1 MAILE
6 NKKKQVGGHFM
17 LEGLLIGVQFFFSCI
32 VGIYF
37 LTQLKGQSSSK
48 TNIYKDSIRKMEDMS
63 ELRKIALTKPLSEKV
78 RPKCEEDIIGQK
90 DGMKALKTALCGPN
104 PQHVLIYGSP
114 GVGKTA
120 AARIVLEIAK
130 SSAGTPFR
138 RNAKFIEIDATT
150 LRFDERSI
158 ADPLIGSVHDPIYQG
173 AGAYGQAGV
182 PQPKPGA
189 VTKAHGGVLFI
200 DEIGELHSVQMN
212 KLLKVLEDRKVF
224 LESSYY
230 SVHDENI
237 PRDIHDVFTNG
248 LPADFRLIG
257 ATTRSP
263 EDIPPALRSR
273 CIEIFFDD
281 LKEKDILEII
291 DIVSRR
297 EEISMSSDAKELIGG
312 YAVNGRDAVNMLQS
326 AYSLVQLEGRFDITK
341 KDVEWVVQTGHYTA
355 RVKPYIDLKDS
366 VGKIN
371 GLGVLGNGEGMV
383 LNIEAVAK
391 EVGKQYS
398 KVKVSGIVEEE
409 EMQGKRSKTKRKSMA
424 VNSVENVLTLLKI
437 RYNVNV
443 DEYLLH
449 INYTSGI
456 PIDGPSAG
464 IAMFCV
470 LYSALFNKI
479 IPGNI
484 AMTGEISIRGKV
496 CPVGGVYEKVMAAKD
511 AGIKKVFIPK
521 ANMQDIL
528 KNIDIEIVPV
538 ENIEQVI
545 SILFEEDIINEA
557 TTKLHA

>member
-1 MAILE
+1 
-6 NKKKQVGGHFM
+6 M
-17 LEGLLIGVQFFFSCI
+17 LEGVLVGIQFFFSCV
-32 VGIYF
+32 VGVYF
-37 LTQLKGQSSSK
+37 LSQLKGQSSSK
-48 TNIYKDSIRKMEDMS
+48 TNIYKDSTRRSEELE
-63 ELRKIALTKPLSEKV
+63 ELRRISLTKPLSEKV
-78 RPKCEEDIIGQK
+78 RPKCEDDIIGQ
-90 DGMKALKTALCGPN
+90 DEGMKALKIALCGPS
-104 PQHVLIYGSP
+104 PQHILIYGSP

-120 AARIVLEIAK
+120 AARIALEIAK
-130 SSAGTPFR
+130 NSPGTPFM

-173 AGAYGQAGV
+173 AGAYGQAGI

-230 SVHDENI
+230 SRHDENI
-237 PRDIHDVFTNG
+237 PRDIHDIFKNG

-273 CIEIFFDD
+273 CIEIFFKD
-281 LKEKDILEII
+281 LNEKDILKII
-291 DIVSRR
+291 ESVSAR
-297 EEISMSSDAKELIGG
+297 EKIMIDTSAKEVIGG
-312 YAVNGRDAVNMLQS
+312 YAQNGRDAVNMLQTS
-326 AYSLVQLEGRFDITK
+326 YSLAHMEGRMDITK
-341 KDVEWVVQTGHYTA
+341 KDVEWVIQNGHYMA
-355 RVKPYIDLKDS
+355 RPSNKIDLKDE
-366 VGKIN
+366 VGCIN
-371 GLGVLGNGEGMV
+371 GLGVLGNGQGMV
-383 LNIEAVAK
+383 LKIEAIAK
-391 EVGKQYS
+391 EVGKEQACL
-398 KVKVSGIVEEE
+398 KVAGIIEEE
-409 EMQGKRSKTKRKSMA
+409 EIHGKHSSTKRKSMA
-424 VNSVENVLTLLKI
+424 SNSVENVLTLLKI

-464 IAMFCV
+464 TAMFCV
-470 LYSALFNKI
+470 LYSALFNKV

-484 AMTGEISIRGKV
+484 AMTGELSIRGKV
-496 CPVGGVYEKVMAAKD
+496 CPVGGVYEKVSAAQE

-538 ENIEQVI
+538 EDIDDII
-545 SILFEEDIINEA
+545 SSLFEEEIIQKA
-557 TTKLHA
+557 TSMLHA

>member
-1 MAILE
+1 MI
-6 NKKKQVGGHFM
+6 
-17 LEGLLIGVQFFFSCI
+17 EGLLMGVQFFFSCI

-37 LTQLKGQSSSK
+37 LTQLKGQSCSK
-48 TNIYKDSIRKMEDMS
+48 TNIYKDSTRRSGELED
-63 ELRKIALTKPLSEKV
+63 LRKISLTKPLSEKV
-78 RPKCEEDIIGQK
+78 RPQCEEDIVGQAA
-90 DGMKALKTALCGPN
+90 GMKALKIALCGPS
-104 PQHVLIYGSP
+104 PQHVLIYGAP

-120 AARIVLEIAK
+120 AARIALEIAK
-130 SSAGTPFR
+130 ASPGTPFK

-230 SVHDENI
+230 SRYDENI
-237 PRDIHDVFTNG
+237 PRDIHDIFKNG

-281 LKEKDILEII
+281 LKENDILEIV
-291 DIVSRR
+291 DRVTKR
-297 EEISMSSDAKELIGG
+297 EKMSIESAARELISS
-312 YAVNGRDAVNMLQS
+312 YAVNGRDAVNMVQT
-326 AYSLVQLEGRFDITK
+326 AYSLVQMEGRWDITK
-341 KDVEWVVQTGHYTA
+341 PDIEWVIQTGHYMA
-355 RVKPYIDLKDS
+355 RPSKLVDLKDS
-366 VGKIN
+366 VGHIN
-371 GLGVLGNGEGMV
+371 GLAVMGNGQGVV
-383 LNIEAVAK
+383 LSIEAVAK
-391 EVGKQYS
+391 EVGKAHAEL
-398 KVKVSGIVEEE
+398 KVSGIIEEE
-409 EMQGKRSKTKRKSMA
+409 ELHGKRRNTKRKSMA

-437 RYNVNV
+437 RYNVNT

-449 INYTSGI
+449 INYPSGI

-464 IAMFCV
+464 CTMFCA
-470 LYSALFNKI
+470 LYSALFNKVV
-479 IPGNI
+479 PGNV
-484 AMTGEISIRGKV
+484 AMTGELSIRGKV
-496 CPVGGVYEKVMAAKD
+496 CPVGGVYEKVLAAKQ

-521 ANMQDIL
+521 DNMQDLL

-538 ENIEQVI
+538 ENIEEILSQ
-545 SILFEEDIINEA
+545 LFEEGIIEKA
-557 TTKLHA
+557 SSILHA

>member
-1 MAILE
+1 
-6 NKKKQVGGHFM
+6 M
-17 LEGLLIGVQFFFSCI
+17 LGSILIGIQFFFSCV
-32 VGIYF
+32 VGLYF
-37 LTQLKGQSSSK
+37 LTQLKGQSNSK
-48 TNIYKDSIRKMEDMS
+48 SNIYKDSLKRSEELED
-63 ELRKIALTKPLSEKV
+63 LRKVSLTKPLSEKV
-78 RPKCEEDIIGQK
+78 RPQCEEDIIGQEA
-90 DGMKALKTALCGPN
+90 GMKALKIALCGPS
-104 PQHVLIYGSP
+104 PQHILIYGSP

-120 AARIVLEIAK
+120 AARIALEIAK
-130 SSAGTPFR
+130 NSPGTPFK

-237 PRDIHDVFTNG
+237 PHDIHDIFKNG

-281 LKEKDILEII
+281 LKEKDIMKIVDSVSKKEEI
-291 DIVSRR
+291 DI
-297 EEISMSSDAKELIGG
+297 EETARELISS
-312 YAVNGRDAVNMLQS
+312 YAINGRDAVNMLQT
-326 AYSLVQLEGRFDITK
+326 AYSLAHMEGRWSITK
-341 KDVEWVVQTGHYTA
+341 PDIEWVIQTGHYMA
-355 RVKPYIDLKDS
+355 RPSKMVDLKD
-366 VGKIN
+366 GIGRIN
-371 GLGVLGNGEGMV
+371 GLGVLGNGQGMV
-383 LNIEAVAK
+383 LTIEAIAK
-391 EVGKQYS
+391 EVGKEEA

-409 EMQGKRSKTKRKSMA
+409 EMHGKHSTTKRKSMA

-437 RYNVNV
+437 RYNVNT
-443 DEYLLH
+443 DKYLLH

-464 IAMFCV
+464 TAMFCV
-470 LYSALFNKI
+470 LYSALFNQV
-479 IPGNI
+479 IPGDI
-484 AMTGEISIRGKV
+484 AMTGELSIRGKV
-496 CPVGGVYEKVMAAKD
+496 CPVGGVYEKVLAAKE
-511 AGIKKVFIPK
+511 AGVKKVFIPK

-538 ENIEQVI
+538 EDIDEI
-545 SILFEEDIINEA
+545 ILNLFDEEIIKKA
-557 TTKLHA
+557 TSMLHA

>member
-63 ELRKIALTKPLSEKV
+63 ELRKIVLTKPLSEKV

-291 DIVSRR
+291 SIVSRR
-297 EEISMSSDAKELIGG
+297 EEINMSNEAKELIGG

-341 KDVEWVVQTGHYTA
+341 KDVEWVIQTGHYAA

-366 VGKIN
+366 IGKIN

-464 IAMFCV
+464 VAMFCV

-538 ENIEQVI
+538 ESIEQVI

>member
-1 MAILE
+1 
-6 NKKKQVGGHFM
+6 M
-17 LEGLLIGVQFFFSCI
+17 LEGLLIGVQFIFSCI
-32 VGIYF
+32 IGIYF
-37 LTQLKGQSSSK
+37 FTQLKGQNSSK
-48 TNIYKDSIRKMEDMS
+48 TNIYKNSIQKMEEMS

-104 PQHVLIYGSP
+104 PQHVLIYGAP

-130 SSAGTPFR
+130 ASAGTPFK

-182 PQPKPGA
+182 PQPKLGA

-230 SVHDENI
+230 SAYDENI

-273 CIEIFFDD
+273 CIEIFFND
-281 LKEKDILEII
+281 LTEKDILEIVNS
-291 DIVSRR
+291 VSER
-297 EEISMSSDAKELIGG
+297 EEISIKDAAKELISN
-312 YAVNGRDAVNMLQS
+312 YAINGRDAVNMLQT
-326 AYSLVQLEGRFDITK
+326 AQSLVRLEGRFDITK
-341 KDVEWVVQTGHYTA
+341 KDLEWVIQTGHYIA
-355 RVKPYIDLKDS
+355 RPKSNLKLKDE
-366 VGKIN
+366 VGCVN
-371 GLGVLGNGEGMV
+371 GLGVLGNGRGMV
-383 LNIEAVAK
+383 LSIEAVAK
-391 EVGKQYS
+391 QVECGQG

-409 EMQGKRSKTKRKSMA
+409 EIQGKQSKTKRKSMA
-424 VNSVENVLTLLKI
+424 VNSVENVLTLLKM
-437 RYNVNV
+437 RYNVNM
-443 DEYLLH
+443 DNYFLH

-464 IAMFCV
+464 VAIFCV
-470 LYSALFNKI
+470 LYSAIFNKI

-484 AMTGEISIRGKV
+484 AMTGEISIRGEV
-496 CPVGGVYEKVMAAKD
+496 CPVGGVYEKVMAAKE
-511 AGIKKVFIPK
+511 AGLKKVFIPK
-521 ANMQDIL
+521 DNMQDLL
-528 KNIDIEIVPV
+528 KNIDIEIIPV
-538 ENIEQVI
+538 ERIEQVI
-545 SILFEEDIINEA
+545 ASIFEEALIKEA
-557 TTKLHA
+557 TSKLHA

>member
-1 MAILE
+1 
-6 NKKKQVGGHFM
+6 M
-17 LEGLLIGVQFFFSCI
+17 LGSILIGIQFFFSCV
-32 VGIYF
+32 VGLYF
-37 LTQLKGQSSSK
+37 LTQLKGQSNSK
-48 TNIYKDSIRKMEDMS
+48 SNIYKDSLKRSEELED
-63 ELRKIALTKPLSEKV
+63 LRKVSLTKPLSEKV
-78 RPKCEEDIIGQK
+78 RPQCEEDIIGQEA
-90 DGMKALKTALCGPN
+90 GMKALKIALCGPR
-104 PQHVLIYGSP
+104 PQHILIYGSP

-120 AARIVLEIAK
+120 AARIALEIAK
-130 SSAGTPFR
+130 NSPGTPFK

-237 PRDIHDVFTNG
+237 PHDIHDIFKNG

-281 LKEKDILEII
+281 LKEKDIMKIVDSVSKKEEI
-291 DIVSRR
+291 DI
-297 EEISMSSDAKELIGG
+297 EETARELISS
-312 YAVNGRDAVNMLQS
+312 YAINGRDAVNMLQT
-326 AYSLVQLEGRFDITK
+326 AYSLAHMEGRWSITK
-341 KDVEWVVQTGHYTA
+341 PDIEWVIQTGHYMA
-355 RVKPYIDLKDS
+355 RPSKMVDLKD
-366 VGKIN
+366 GIGRIN
-371 GLGVLGNGEGMV
+371 GLGVLGNGQGMV
-383 LNIEAVAK
+383 LTIEAIAK
-391 EVGKQYS
+391 EVGKEEA

-409 EMQGKRSKTKRKSMA
+409 EMHGKHSTTKRKSMA

-437 RYNVNV
+437 RYNVNT
-443 DEYLLH
+443 DKYLLH

-464 IAMFCV
+464 TAMFCV
-470 LYSALFNKI
+470 LYSALFNQV
-479 IPGNI
+479 IPGDI
-484 AMTGEISIRGKV
+484 AMTGELSIRGKV
-496 CPVGGVYEKVMAAKD
+496 CPVGGVYEKVLAAKE
-511 AGIKKVFIPK
+511 AGVKKVFIPK

-538 ENIEQVI
+538 EDIGEI
-545 SILFEEDIINEA
+545 ILNLFDEEIIKKA
-557 TTKLHA
+557 TSMLHA

>member
-1 MAILE
+1 
-6 NKKKQVGGHFM
+6 M

-32 VGIYF
+32 VGVYF
-37 LTQLKGQSSSK
+37 LTQLKGQTNSK
-48 TNIYKDSIRKMEDMS
+48 SNIYKDSTRRSEEMED
-63 ELRKIALTKPLSEKV
+63 LRKISLTKPLSEKV
-78 RPKCEEDIIGQK
+78 RPQCESDIIGQ
-90 DGMKALKTALCGPN
+90 DAGMKALKTALCGPS
-104 PQHVLIYGSP
+104 PQHILIYGAP

-120 AARIVLEIAK
+120 AARIALEIAK
-130 SSAGTPFR
+130 ASPGTPFR

-182 PQPKPGA
+182 PQPKAGA

-230 SVHDENI
+230 SRYDENI
-237 PRDIHDVFTNG
+237 PRDIHDVFKNG

-281 LKEKDILEII
+281 LKAGDILK
-291 DIVSRR
+291 IVDCVTTKEKMSI
-297 EEISMSSDAKELIGG
+297 EEDARVLIGD
-312 YAVNGRDAVNMLQS
+312 YALNGRDAVNMLQT
-326 AYSLVQLEGRFDITK
+326 AYSLVQMEGRWTVEK
-341 KDVEWVVQTGHYTA
+341 KDIEWVIQTGHYMA
-355 RVKPYIDLKDS
+355 RPSQHIDLKDG
-366 VGKIN
+366 VGHIN
-371 GLGVLGNGEGMV
+371 GLGVMGNGQGV
-383 LNIEAVAK
+383 VINIEAVAK
-391 EVGKQYS
+391 EVGKEHA
-398 KVKVSGIVEEE
+398 KLTVSGIIEEE
-409 EMQGKRSKTKRKSMA
+409 ELHGKRSTTKRKSMA

-437 RYNVNV
+437 RYNVNT

-449 INYTSGI
+449 INYTSGM

-464 IAMFCV
+464 TAMFCV
-470 LYSALFNKI
+470 LYSAVFNKMV
-479 IPGNI
+479 PGNV
-484 AMTGEISIRGKV
+484 AMTGELSIRGKV
-496 CPVGGVYEKVMAAKD
+496 CPVGGVYEKVRAAQE

-521 ANMQDIL
+521 DNMQDIL
-528 KNIDIEIVPV
+528 KNIEIEIVPV
-538 ENIEQVI
+538 EDIEEIISNLFEKDVI
-545 SILFEEDIINEA
+545 EKATSIL
-557 TTKLHA
+557 HA

>member
-1 MAILE
+1 
-6 NKKKQVGGHFM
+6 M
-17 LEGLLIGVQFFFSCI
+17 LGSILIGIQFFFSCV
-32 VGIYF
+32 VGLYF
-37 LTQLKGQSSSK
+37 LTQLKGQSNSK
-48 TNIYKDSIRKMEDMS
+48 SNIYKDSLKRSEELED
-63 ELRKIALTKPLSEKV
+63 LRKVSLTKPLSEKV
-78 RPKCEEDIIGQK
+78 RPQCEEDIVGQEA
-90 DGMKALKTALCGPN
+90 GMKALKIALCGPS
-104 PQHVLIYGSP
+104 PQHILIYGSP

-120 AARIVLEIAK
+120 AARIALEIAK
-130 SSAGTPFR
+130 NSPGTPFK

-237 PRDIHDVFTNG
+237 PHDIHDIFKNG

-281 LKEKDILEII
+281 LKEKDIMKIVDSVSKKEEI
-291 DIVSRR
+291 DI
-297 EEISMSSDAKELIGG
+297 EETARELISS
-312 YAVNGRDAVNMLQS
+312 YAINGRDAVNMLQT
-326 AYSLVQLEGRFDITK
+326 AYSLAHMEGRWSITK
-341 KDVEWVVQTGHYTA
+341 PDIEWVIQTGHYMA
-355 RVKPYIDLKDS
+355 RPSKMVDLKD
-366 VGKIN
+366 GIGRIN
-371 GLGVLGNGEGMV
+371 GLGVLGNGQGMV
-383 LNIEAVAK
+383 LTIEAIAK
-391 EVGKQYS
+391 EVGKEEA

-409 EMQGKRSKTKRKSMA
+409 EMHGKHSTTKRKSMA

-437 RYNVNV
+437 RYNVNT
-443 DEYLLH
+443 DKYLLH

-464 IAMFCV
+464 TAMFCV
-470 LYSALFNKI
+470 LYSALFNQV
-479 IPGNI
+479 IPGDI
-484 AMTGEISIRGKV
+484 AMTGELSIRGKV
-496 CPVGGVYEKVMAAKD
+496 CPVGGVYEKVLAAKE
-511 AGIKKVFIPK
+511 AGVKKVFIPK

-538 ENIEQVI
+538 EDIDEI
-545 SILFEEDIINEA
+545 ILNLFDEEIIKKA
-557 TTKLHA
+557 TSMLHA

>member
-1 MAILE
+1 
-6 NKKKQVGGHFM
+6 M
-17 LEGLLIGVQFFFSCI
+17 LGSILIGIQFFFSCV
-32 VGIYF
+32 VGLYF
-37 LTQLKGQSSSK
+37 LTQLKGQSNSK
-48 TNIYKDSIRKMEDMS
+48 SNIYKDSLKRSEELED
-63 ELRKIALTKPLSEKV
+63 LRKVSLTKPLSEKV
-78 RPKCEEDIIGQK
+78 RPQCEEDIIGQEA
-90 DGMKALKTALCGPN
+90 GMKALKIALCGPS
-104 PQHVLIYGSP
+104 PQHILIYGSP

-120 AARIVLEIAK
+120 AARIALEIAK
-130 SSAGTPFR
+130 NSPGTPFK

-237 PRDIHDVFTNG
+237 PHDIHDIFKNG

-281 LKEKDILEII
+281 LKEKDIMKIVDSVSKKEEI
-291 DIVSRR
+291 DI
-297 EEISMSSDAKELIGG
+297 EETARELISS
-312 YAVNGRDAVNMLQS
+312 YAINGRDAVNMLQT
-326 AYSLVQLEGRFDITK
+326 AYSLAHMEGRWSITK
-341 KDVEWVVQTGHYTA
+341 PDIEWVIQTGHYMA
-355 RVKPYIDLKDS
+355 RPSKMVDLKD
-366 VGKIN
+366 GIGRIN
-371 GLGVLGNGEGMV
+371 GLGVRGNGHGMV
-383 LNIEAVAK
+383 LTIEAIAK
-391 EVGKQYS
+391 EVGKEEA

-409 EMQGKRSKTKRKSMA
+409 EMHGKHSTTKRKSMA
-424 VNSVENVLTLLKI
+424 VNSVENVLTLLII
-437 RYNVNV
+437 RYNVNT
-443 DEYLLH
+443 DKYLLH

-464 IAMFCV
+464 TAMFCV
-470 LYSALFNKI
+470 LYSALFNQV
-479 IPGNI
+479 IPGDI
-484 AMTGEISIRGKV
+484 AMTGELSIRGKV
-496 CPVGGVYEKVMAAKD
+496 CPVGGVYEKVLAAKE
-511 AGIKKVFIPK
+511 AGVKKVFIPK

-538 ENIEQVI
+538 EDIDEI
-545 SILFEEDIINEA
+545 ILNLFDEEIIKKA
-557 TTKLHA
+557 TSMLHA

>member
-1 MAILE
+1 
-6 NKKKQVGGHFM
+6 M
-17 LEGLLIGVQFFFSCI
+17 LEGILYGVQFFFSCVI
-32 VGIYF
+32 GIYF
-37 LTQLKGQSSSK
+37 LSQIKGQSSSK
-48 TNIYKDSIRKMEDMS
+48 TNIYKDSARRS
-63 ELRKIALTKPLSEKV
+63 EELEALRRISLTKPLSEKV
-78 RPKCEEDIIGQK
+78 RPQCEEDIIGQ
-90 DGMKALKTALCGPN
+90 DEGMKALKIALCGPN
-104 PQHVLIYGSP
+104 PQHILIYGSP

-130 SSAGTPFR
+130 ASPGTPFK
-138 RNAKFIEIDATT
+138 RNAKFVEIDATT

-230 SVHDENI
+230 SRHDENI
-237 PRDIHDVFTNG
+237 PRDIHDIFRNG

-281 LKEKDILEII
+281 LKEKDILR
-291 DIVSRR
+291 IVESVSKR
-297 EEISMSSDAKELIGG
+297 EEIAMEKDAKEVIGG
-312 YAVNGRDAVNMLQS
+312 YAQNGRDAVNMLQT
-326 AYSLVQLEGRFDITK
+326 AFSLSQMEGRTNIIK
-341 KDVEWVVQTGHYTA
+341 KDIEWVIQNGHYMA
-355 RVKPYIDLKDS
+355 RPSRLVDLSDD
-366 VGKIN
+366 VGRIN
-371 GLGVLGNGEGMV
+371 GLGVLGNGQGMV
-383 LNIEAVAK
+383 LGIEAIAK
-391 EVGKQYS
+391 EVGREHAKL
-398 KVKVSGIVEEE
+398 KVSGIIEEE
-409 EMQGKRSKTKRKSMA
+409 EMHGKHSSTKRKSMA

-437 RYNVNV
+437 RYNINV
-443 DEYLLH
+443 DEYLIH

-464 IAMFCV
+464 TAMFCV
-470 LYSALFNKI
+470 LYSALFDKL
-479 IPGNI
+479 IPGHI
-484 AMTGEISIRGKV
+484 AMTGELSIRGKV
-496 CPVGGVYEKVMAAKD
+496 CPVGGVYEKVSAAQA

-538 ENIEQVI
+538 EDIDEII
-545 SILFEEDIINEA
+545 SSLFDDEIIQKA
-557 TTKLHA
+557 TSMLHA